1 MTSVVGTFA
10 EALVDFVEYYFGWL
24 LNLLGRVLDVP
35 LDLLGNVLYNT
46 EPLIL
51 IVAIAAISLLVTRRM
66 ITTAVITAAFAIIHW
81 MGYWNSA
88 MITLN
93 MVIVSAAVAI
103 VIAVPLGIW
112 AARSEFANPV
122 IKTLM
127 DFMQTMPAFVYLI
140 PAVIFFG
147 LGVVPGVVAT
157 VIFAMPPVVRLTNLG
172 IRQVPVEM
180 DEVAESFGSTEFQKL
195 TKVQLP
201 TAMPSIMAGINQCI
215 MLSLSMVV
223 IAAMIGGGGLG
234 QDIVFALNRVDVALG
249 FEAGLAVVL
258 IAIALDRL
266 TQALRDGGNGS
277 ELRT

>member
-277 ELRT
+277 KLRT

>member
-1 MTSVVGTFA
+1 MTSVVGNFA

-35 LDLLGNVLYNT
+35 LDLLGNVLYDT

-157 VIFAMPPVVRLTNLG
+157 VIFAMPPVVTLTNLG

>member
-249 FEAGLAVVL
+249 FEAGLAVVM

>member
-1 MTSVVGTFA
+1 MMASPIGRFA
-10 EALVDFVEYYFGWL
+10 EDLVDVIEQYFGWL
-24 LNLLGRVLDVP
+24 LTLFKDILSIPLEALG
-35 LDLLGNVLYNT
+35 DLLSYLDPMLFIAILVGISVL
-46 EPLIL
+46 L
-51 IVAIAAISLLVTRRM
+51 TRRLVLPLL
-66 ITTAVITAAFAIIHW
+66 IGAAFYLIYW

-88 MITLN
+88 MVTLN
-93 MVIVSAAVAI
+93 MVLVATLVAVL
-103 VIAVPLGIW
+103 IAVPLGIW
-112 AARSEFANPV
+112 AARSETANPV
-122 IKTLM
+122 IKALM

-180 DEVAESFGSTEFQKL
+180 NEVADAFGSTGWQKL
-195 TKVQLP
+195 TKVQIP
-201 TAMPSIMAGINQCI
+201 IAMPSIMAGINQCI

-234 QDIVFALNRVDVALG
+234 GDIVYALSRVDVALG

-258 IAIALDRL
+258 IAMTLDRL
-266 TQALRDGGNGS
+266 TQSFKND
-277 ELRT
+277 T

>member
-1 MTSVVGTFA
+1 MTSVVGNFA

-35 LDLLGNVLYNT
+35 LDLLGNVLYDT

-66 ITTAVITAAFAIIHW
+66 VTTAVITAAFAIIHW

>member
-35 LDLLGNVLYNT
+35 LDLLGNVLYDT

>member
-1 MTSVVGTFA
+1 MVSPVGVFA
-10 EALVDFVEYYFGWL
+10 EKLVDYVDFYLGWL
-24 LNLLGRVLDVP
+24 LDLFGRILDVP
-35 LDLLGNVLYNT
+35 LDLLGKVLYGT

-51 IVAIAAISLLVTRRM
+51 IAAILVISLLVTRRL
-66 ITTAVITAAFAIIHW
+66 ITTAVITAAFLIILW

-93 MVIVSAAVAI
+93 MVIVSATVAVI
-103 VIAVPLGIW
+103 IAVPLGIW
-112 AARSEFANPV
+112 SARSEFAEPV

-147 LGVVPGVVAT
+147 LGIVPGVIAT

-172 IRQVPVEM
+172 IRQVPVEL
-180 DEVAESFGSTEFQKL
+180 DEVADAFGSTSFQKL

-201 TAMPSIMAGINQCI
+201 AAMPSIMAGVNQCI

-234 QDIVFALNRVDVALG
+234 QDIVFALNRIDVAHG

-266 TQALRDGGNGS
+266 TQSFKGIGNGS
-277 ELRT
+277 EVN

>member
-35 LDLLGNVLYNT
+35 LDLLGNVLYDT

-66 ITTAVITAAFAIIHW
+66 VTTAVITAAFAIIHW